1 MIAHRLQTHTVPEPP
16 VRVYRIIALTFLAV
30 TIILLGVVIFT
41 MLKKTEI
48 TIVAEEDAK
57 TVNLIVA
64 VEAQKTAEKSI
75 IGIVTSTQFYWSEKY
90 TPTATREV
98 DGTTKGEVI
107 IYNKTNETQPL
118 VATTRLL
125 TTDGKLYRLTNR
137 VIVPAN
143 GQTTAA
149 VYADQSGAA
158 FDIGP
163 TQFTIPGLSTEK
175 QKVIYAES
183 TAAFTG
189 GSGKVGIVSEAD
201 YKSAQADFAEK
212 TKQSYLNSINS
223 AFPNFDTKITSIP
236 QSNATSSR
244 SIGDE
249 ASEFTI
255 SGTSTIIVVAYNAA
269 DLQAILKNEVEKN
282 VDTASEK
289 VLSIGTEPK
298 VTVASTDLVNN
309 TAQIQVACEAIVTL
323 DANAPLL
330 NKENFLNKQKSEIER
345 YIVALPHVSNMTID
359 FTPSW
364 ISKAPSV
371 ADKLKI
377 VVKSV
382 R

>member
-183 TAAFTG
+183 TAAFAG

>member
-30 TIILLGVVIFT
+30 TIILLGVVVFT

-75 IGIVTSTQFYWSEKY
+75 VGLVTTTQYYWLEKY
-90 TPTATREV
+90 APTATRDVEGV
-98 DGTTKGEVI
+98 TKGTVTI
-107 IYNKTNETQPL
+107 INKTNETQPL

-125 TTDGKLYRLTNR
+125 TADGKLYRLTNR
-137 VIVPAN
+137 AVVPAN
-143 GQTTAA
+143 GQTTAE
-149 VYADQSGAA
+149 VYADQSGAT

-163 TQFTIPGLSTEK
+163 STFTIPGLSTEK
-175 QKVIYAES
+175 QKYIYAES
-183 TAAFTG
+183 TMAFAG
-189 GSGKVGIVSEAD
+189 GSGKIGIVSEAD
-201 YKSAQADFAEK
+201 YKTAQADFAEK
-212 TKQSYLNSINS
+212 TKQAYLNSVNAS
-223 AFPNFDTKITSIP
+223 FPNFDTKITSAI
-236 QSNATSSR
+236 QSNVSSSR
-244 SIGDE
+244 AIGDE

-255 SGTSTIIVVAYNAA
+255 SGTSTITLVAYNAA
-269 DLQAILKNEVEKN
+269 DLQAILKSEVDKN
-282 VDTASEK
+282 IDTASEK

-298 VTVASTDLVNN
+298 VAVASTDPVNN
-309 TAQIQVACEAIVTL
+309 TAQIQVACEAVVTL

-377 VVKSV
+377 VVKNV
-382 R
+382 K

>member
-183 TAAFTG
+183 AAAFAG

-382 R
+382 K